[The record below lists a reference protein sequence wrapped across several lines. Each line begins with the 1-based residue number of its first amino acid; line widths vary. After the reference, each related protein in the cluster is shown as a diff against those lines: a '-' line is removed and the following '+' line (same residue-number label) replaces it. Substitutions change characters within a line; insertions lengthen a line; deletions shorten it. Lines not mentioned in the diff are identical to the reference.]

1 MIIGLGIDLVEINRV
16 EKIIKRWEDVFINRL
31 FTQQEI
37 EYCENK
43 NNNKFQSYAGKF
55 AAKEAFLKA
64 LGWGLWKIEW
74 KEIEILNDNKGR
86 PFIRISERIKEIFS
100 QKKIY
105 NHLVSITH
113 TKDYVIAEVLLE
125 TR

>member
-16 EKIIKRWEDVFINRL
+16 KKIIQRWGEVFITRL

-43 NNNKFQSYAGKF
+43 NNNKYQSYAGKF

-86 PFIRISERIKEIFS
+86 PFIYSSERIKEIFT

-105 NHLVSITH
+105 NHLISITH
-113 TKDYVIAEVLLE
+113 TKNYVIAEVLLE
-125 TR
+125 TK